1 MAAALP
7 AWLIE
12 KGAIGQ
18 LVLDSE
24 LNPMYSVSLILE
36 TLKVETG
43 FPERVVSQ
51 LENTAFPPYSQ
62 GGIQAYLA
70 IDTVAENSEEF
81 VQQMENQAIL
91 QTDLSL
97 AIGMLGGNIQKLIAR
112 VAEPVRAVTA
122 REVAEIFVENANIS
136 AEQLNLE
143 SFYSI
148 KEDGVLDKDIFD
160 VFTEGMQ
167 FIPLRNTVVEGST
180 EAWPYFITKCPLDL
194 NTEGTPLEL
203 DDLAPLFSRRTALA
217 YRLLPTPG
225 RLVALKLATSMAGR
239 KSVCMI
245 KYFEKLHAKDATPVR
260 VKQIVAAVAQ
270 HRAQHRPEQDD
281 GKESNVQRMVRRSA
295 YYTALLANTLIAL
308 QKAYSSAL
316 TIEAISI
323 LPVESKVPHFLPEE
337 FTSFQRLGKKAVFRF
352 MENAHHPLT
361 GSWVYGAV
369 GMAAQPAKP
378 KGNDSAGNYY
388 GITFLQ
394 NQLKIKDT
402 VYRMPDIKAP
412 QQYWEDWFQR
422 IEALPI
428 MYKGIP
434 ASIVIPALITNIRA
448 DDARIYG
455 WQETMITADQKGKVL
470 GLIDFLTH
478 VRKLVIPTGVARKEA
493 AQELKHLTDKPSS
506 VDDCQALSSKI
517 QKVFRNLFPKNTEES
532 EPISRLTAMKMVHKM
547 MDNLK
552 SIKGNKSA
560 AILSWKQYSGYLHS
574 QMFLEYLEES
584 LHISQA
590 KSEEL
595 CQKYLEQIVHHLET
609 AHKMYVQTRDVTES
623 SSTASHQIHAF
634 GNNRGG
640 KSTNPQKV
648 KRKDQPGN
656 VFADSTKKRKTANR
670 AAATGGSQSGSD
682 VSHRQI
688 DPAQHMARI
697 ISGLNS
703 ANAAFTD
710 KRLKVGH
717 FRHTLSKGALP
728 ILTMDQCQ
736 KDVFHGACSVCQQK
750 GHRAGKCVLW
760 GSADQEGKNN
770 ILKYKKAFNE
780 AYYAADQ

>member
-1 MAAALP
+1 MAGALP

-18 LVLDSE
+18 LALDSE
-24 LNPMYSVSLILE
+24 LSPMYSVSLILE
-36 TLKVETG
+36 TLKMETG

-81 VQQMENQAIL
+81 IQQMENQAVL

-122 REVAEIFVENANIS
+122 REVAEIFVENANVS

-148 KEDGVLDKDIFD
+148 KEDGVFDKDIFD
-160 VFTEGMQ
+160 VFTEGMH

-194 NTEGTPLEL
+194 GTEGTPLEL

-217 YRLLPTPG
+217 YRLLPAPG

-239 KSVCMI
+239 KSVSMI
-245 KYFEKLHAKDATPVR
+245 KYMEMIHAKDATPIRVR
-260 VKQIVAAVAQ
+260 TIVSAVAH
-270 HRAQHRPEQDD
+270 HRVQHRPEQND

-316 TIEAISI
+316 TIEAISV
-323 LPVESKVPHFLPEE
+323 LPVESKLPHFLPED
-337 FTSFQRLGKKAVFRF
+337 FISFQRLGQKAVYRF

-361 GSWVYGAV
+361 GTWVYGAV
-369 GMAAQPAKP
+369 GAAAQPSKQ
-378 KGNDSAGNYY
+378 KGTDSPGNNY
-388 GITFLQ
+388 GIMFLQ

-455 WQETMITADQKGKVL
+455 WQESIINADLKGKVL
-470 GLIDFLTH
+470 GLTEFLAH

-493 AQELKHLTDKPSS
+493 AQELKHLTDKPSC

-552 SIKGNKSA
+552 STKGNKSA
-560 AILSWKQYSGYLHS
+560 AILSWKQYSGYFHS

-584 LHISQA
+584 LHVSYS

-595 CQKYLEQIVHHLET
+595 CQRYLDQIAHHLET
-609 AHKMYVQTRDVTES
+609 AHKMYVQTRDVSEAIS
-623 SSTASHQIHAF
+623 IASHQVNAF
-634 GNNRGG
+634 GNNKVG
-640 KSTNPQKV
+640 KSFNSQKG
-648 KRKDQPGN
+648 KRKVQHSTM
-656 VFADSTKKRKTANR
+656 FADSKKRKTANR
-670 AAATGGSQSGSD
+670 VASTGGSQAGSD
-682 VSHRQI
+682 GSQRQV
-688 DPAQHMARI
+688 DPAQHMAKI
-697 ISGLNS
+697 IAGLNKV
-703 ANAAFTD
+703 NAAFSE
-710 KRLKVGH
+710 KRFKVGQ
-717 FRHTLSKGALP
+717 FRHTLSNGALP
-728 ILTMDQCQ
+728 VLSMDQCQ
-736 KDVFHGACSVCQQK
+736 KDIFHGACAVCQQK
-750 GHRAGKCVLW
+750 GHRAGKCTLW
-760 GSADQEGKNN
+760 GSADQEGRSN

-780 AYYAADQ
+780 AYYAPDQ